1 MSIDL
6 SAYSAIQTA
15 LFTKLVIPGY
25 NTLLLSNFNRNI
37 TIAGDVY
44 TGIGSM
50 LNITESTSEVKISQT
65 EVSISISGIPQAN
78 MTGVLDYKIKGA
90 SIQVLRGIFNPITGQ
105 LLNIA
110 DNPLGK
116 FKGIVNNYS
125 IDETWSGQDASNTIN
140 LVCTS
145 LVGLVKNK
153 LAGRKTNPGDQKLYY
168 PDDLSMDRVPN
179 LANAKLNFG
188 A

>member
-1 MSIDL
+1 MTINL
-6 SAYSAIQTA
+6 AAYSAIQTA
-15 LFTKLVIPGY
+15 LFTRITIPGY
-25 NTLLLSNFNRNI
+25 STLLLSNFSRPI
-37 TIAGDVY
+37 TISGDTY

-50 LNITESTSEVKISQT
+50 LSITDSSSEIKISQT
-65 EVSISISGIPQAN
+65 EVTISISGIPQAN

-90 SIQVLRGIFNPITGQ
+90 AVQVLRGIFDPATGQ

-110 DNPLGK
+110 GNPLGK

-140 LVCTS
+140 LICTS
-145 LVGLVKNK
+145 IVGLTRSK

-179 LANAKLNFG
+179 LANAKFNFG